1 MLKVLREIHAF
12 CLIFVKSLTNA
23 HAETSPIR
31 RGSFVYKTG
40 MTDTTDYERLV
51 CVTFAASLQ
60 RHIPCA
66 PQHVAPAS
74 LRAILNAALLA
85 APDLAHYIFDDQ
97 RHIRKHVAVFINQNM
112 LANRSDLTQNLAA
125 GDRVLVVQA
134 LTGG

>member
-1 MLKVLREIHAF
+1 
-12 CLIFVKSLTNA
+12 
-23 HAETSPIR
+23 
-31 RGSFVYKTG
+31 
-40 MTDTTDYERLV
+40 MTDSEQLV

-74 LRAILNAALLA
+74 LRATLNAALLA

-97 RHIRKHVAVFINQNM
+97 RNIRKHVAVFINQNM